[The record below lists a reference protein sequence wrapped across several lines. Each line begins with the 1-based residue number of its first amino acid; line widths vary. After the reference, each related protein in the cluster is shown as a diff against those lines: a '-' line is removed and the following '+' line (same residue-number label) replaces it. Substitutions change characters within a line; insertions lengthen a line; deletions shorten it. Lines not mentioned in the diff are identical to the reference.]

1 MKFSF
6 QFSNLLGSVYRRG
19 NLAFTPD
26 GGCVISPVGN
36 RITVFDLKN
45 NKSET
50 LPIES
55 SRNITHIA
63 TSPDGY
69 TLILVNEE
77 GEALLCSLISRS
89 VLHRF
94 HFHGPVHSVKFS
106 PDGKKFAVAKGDKVL
121 LYSAPCKQM
130 NFNPFRL
137 LRTLYGA
144 YDDNVCIDWSSD
156 SRVLCVGSKDMS
168 TRVYGAIRFK
178 NLIIYTVG
186 GHSDS
191 IVGAFFEKD
200 SMNLYTIAANGIVNY
215 WECNT
220 GLDGLESYRKEN
232 QKDAEDVDEEQS
244 TETQKRRRQ
253 EEEDDRVKNKIIYK
267 KGHRCNLKLSRDKG
281 TSQMAAKLTSV
292 AFHKLTNLLVTG
304 FEDGCFFIHEMPV
317 ANLIHS
323 LSISD
328 QLVGAVEFNKTGDWI
343 AMGCCGLGQL
353 LVWEWQSETY
363 ILKQQGHF
371 NNMTCLQYSPDGQF
385 IATGGDDAKVKVW
398 NVMSGSCFV
407 TFSEHTAGI
416 TGVTFNQ
423 QGQVVLSSSL
433 DGTVRAFDL
442 NRYRNFRTFTSP
454 QAAQFSCLTVDPSG
468 EIVCA
473 GTVDSFEIYVWS
485 MKTGRL
491 LDVLSGHEAPISDL
505 SFSPSRALLASGS
518 WDKTV
523 KLWDIFENKG
533 ARETLTL
540 NADVLALAFR
550 PDGGQL
556 AVATLNASITFW
568 DSQSAVQTGSIEGRH
583 DLGYFRKLEDKITAK
598 KSAAGQAFNTI
609 CYSADGKAILAAGRS
624 KNVCIY
630 SVEDQIL
637 MKKFEIS
644 CNKSFDGMEEF
655 LDKRQMTEWGNIELI
670 DDEEE
675 DGTRKSISLP
685 GVLRGDM
692 SSRHWK
698 AEVRVCCIR
707 FSPTGRA
714 WAATSTEGLLVY
726 SLDHSLTFD
735 PFELEVDI
743 TPDKIRHTL
752 KEKDY
757 SAALMLSFRLNE
769 HPIIQEVLEQIP
781 LNDVLIICQNLHST
795 YVDKLLFFIS
805 GQIEQSAHIQYYLT
819 WLEHLLVSH
828 GPALKQRSASIMATL
843 RSIQKA
849 TKIKYDDIG
858 KICEHNEFTMQ
869 YLLKQS
875 HLKRKRAEE
884 NSKSKGSSDN
894 DENDEGMESESEDD
908 SGVTDSSNIFVS
920 KWSDDDSDS

>member
-36 RITVFDLKN
+36 RITMFDLKN
-45 NKSET
+45 NKAET

-55 SRNITHIA
+55 SRNITQIA
-63 TSPDGY
+63 ASPDGY
-69 TLILVNEE
+69 TVILVNED
-77 GEALLCSLISRS
+77 GEALLCSLISRT

-94 HFHGPVHSVKFS
+94 HFHGSVKCVKFS
-106 PDGKKFAVAKGDKVL
+106 PDGRKFAVAKGDTIYI
-121 LYSAPCKQM
+121 YSAPCKQM
-130 NFNPFRL
+130 NFNPFKL
-137 LRTLYGA
+137 LRSLYGA
-144 YDDNVCIDWSSD
+144 YDENVCLDWTSD
-156 SRVLCVGSKDMS
+156 SRALCAGSKDMS
-168 TRVYGAIRFK
+168 SRVYGAIPYK
-178 NLIIYTVG
+178 NLIIYTIG

-191 IVGAFFEKD
+191 IVGTFFEKD
-200 SMNLYTIAANGIVNY
+200 SMNLYTVAANGIVNY

-220 GLDGLESYRKEN
+220 DLNGLQPFKKANLKANTDETEDNST
-232 QKDAEDVDEEQS
+232 DA
-244 TETQKRRRQ
+244 QKRRRQ
-253 EEEDDRVKNKIIYK
+253 EEQDTQVKDKILYK
-267 KGHRCNLKLSRDKG
+267 RGQRCNLKSSRGKDKG
-281 TSQMAAKLTSV
+281 QLPVKLTSA
-292 AFHKLTNLLVTG
+292 AFHKLTNLLVSG
-304 FEDGCFFIHEMPV
+304 FEDGCFFIHEMPY
-317 ANLIHS
+317 ASLIHS

-385 IATGGDDAKVKVW
+385 IVTGGDDAKVKVW
-398 NVMSGSCFV
+398 NVTSGTCFV
-407 TFSEHTAGI
+407 TFTEHTAGV

-454 QAAQFSCLTVDPSG
+454 QASQFSSLTIDPSG
-468 EIVCA
+468 DIVCA
-473 GTVDSFEIYVWS
+473 GTIDSFEIYVWS

-491 LDVLSGHEAPISDL
+491 LDVLSGHEGPVSDL
-505 SFSPSRALLASGS
+505 KFSPSRAVLASGS

-533 ARETLTL
+533 ARETLSL
-540 NADVLALAFR
+540 NTDVLALSFR
-550 PDGGQL
+550 PDGDQL
-556 AVATLNASITFW
+556 AVATLDATITLW
-568 DSQSAVQTGSIEGRH
+568 DVRSAVQTGSIEGRH

-598 KSAAGQAFNTI
+598 KLAKAGQAFNTM

-630 SVEDQIL
+630 SVDDQIL
-637 MKKFEIS
+637 VKKFEIS

-655 LDKRQMTEWGNIELI
+655 LDRRQMTEWGNIELI
-670 DDEEE
+670 DEAD
-675 DGTRKSISLP
+675 DDDDAAAAKAISLP
-685 GVLRGDM
+685 GVKRGDM

-698 AEVRVCCIR
+698 PQVRVCSVC

-714 WAATSTEGLLVY
+714 WAATTTEGLLVY

-735 PFELEVDI
+735 PFELEVGI
-743 TPDKIRHTL
+743 TPEKIRQTL
-752 KEKDY
+752 KDKDY
-757 SAALMLSFRLNE
+757 PSAIMLSFRLNE
-769 HPIIQEVLEQIP
+769 RPLIQEVLEQIP
-781 LNDVLIICQNLHST
+781 LKDVLLICQNLHST
-795 YVDKLLFFIS
+795 YVDKLLSFL
-805 GQIEQSAHIQYYLT
+805 GQQLEQSSHLQYYLI
-819 WLEHLLVSH
+819 WLEHLLVSQ
-828 GPALKQRSASIMATL
+828 GPALKQRSASVMATL

-849 TKIKYDDIG
+849 TKMKYEEIG
-858 KICEHNEFTMQ
+858 KLCEHNEFTMQ
-869 YLLKQS
+869 YLLKQG
-875 HLKRKRAEE
+875 HLKRKRTMAAKSGSADEMESQSEAEE
-884 NSKSKGSSDN
+884 
-894 DENDEGMESESEDD
+894 DD
-908 SGVTDSSNIFVS
+908 GNVSDSSSEMLVS
-920 KWSDDDSDS
+920 KWSDSDS